1 MLFKE
6 LTNELARQIHVRNED
21 NLLPPLPGGY
31 QKTPPF
37 GHGET
42 KLLFQIHLVLGAWS
56 RGAKLGVNFIQGIK
70 VRALQTRQGVLR
82 LESAPAPL
90 RCGLAL
96 SRKQSKPP
104 AWL

>member
-37 GHGET
+37 GYGET
-42 KLLFQIHLVLGAWS
+42 KLLFQIHLALGAWS
-56 RGAKLGVNFIQGIK
+56 REAKLGVNFIQGIK

-82 LESAPAPL
+82 LESAPAPSP
-90 RCGLAL
+90 CGLAFP
-96 SRKQSKPP
+96 RK
-104 AWL
+104 